1 MSEKKGIIQKL
12 KGVKNI
18 EIIVALIL
26 AAIVLLVFFG
36 NFGQSTTKES
46 SDEYNFAEYVGS
58 VENKIESVISR
69 IDGAGVTDIVI
80 SFSGGITQ
88 QYAYTTEKVTEN
100 GVVTEKNTL
109 VLVSGKPVLIAEKFP
124 EIQGVVIVAE
134 GAGNAAVKLEIIR
147 AVQALLEVHNENIEL
162 FKQS

>member
-36 NFGQSTTKES
+36 NFGQSPTKES

-80 SFSGGITQ
+80 SFS
-88 QYAYTTEKVTEN
+88 
-100 GVVTEKNTL
+100 VVRMIDL
-109 VLVSGKPVLIAEKFP
+109 
-124 EIQGVVIVAE
+124 
-134 GAGNAAVKLEIIR
+134 
-147 AVQALLEVHNENIEL
+147 
-162 FKQS
+162 

>member
-58 VENKIESVISR
+58 VENKIES
-69 IDGAGVTDIVI
+69 
-80 SFSGGITQ
+80 GI
-88 QYAYTTEKVTEN
+88 
-100 GVVTEKNTL
+100 
-109 VLVSGKPVLIAEKFP
+109 
-124 EIQGVVIVAE
+124 
-134 GAGNAAVKLEIIR
+134 
-147 AVQALLEVHNENIEL
+147 
-162 FKQS
+162 